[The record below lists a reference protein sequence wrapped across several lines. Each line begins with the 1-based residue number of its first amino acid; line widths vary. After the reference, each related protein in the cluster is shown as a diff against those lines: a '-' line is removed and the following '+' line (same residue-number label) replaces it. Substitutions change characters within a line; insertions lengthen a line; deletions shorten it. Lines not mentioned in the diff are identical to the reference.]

1 MFNCVLTYLVTQTAK
16 QLQCK
21 FQYVLFVVFEAMML
35 TVCSQKSPAK
45 LNVAAN
51 VVCLLSRLTGSCT
64 QKRVIKC

>member
-21 FQYVLFVVFEAMML
+21 FPCVLFVVLEAM
-35 TVCSQKSPAK
+35 TVCSRKSPAK
-45 LNVAAN
+45 LNVAAT

-64 QKRVIKC
+64 QTRVIKC

>member
-21 FQYVLFVVFEAMML
+21 FQCVLFVVFWSHEADGVFSESL
-35 TVCSQKSPAK
+35 AK

-51 VVCLLSRLTGSCT
+51 VCLLFRLTGSCT